1 MESTTTTSNALASET
16 FQVVLTGGA
25 GDDTLV
31 GGTGDDS
38 LRGGAGND
46 LLLGE
51 DGNDTLS
58 GDAGNDVLKGGT
70 GLDTYLFARGDGQD
84 LIDAHLDS
92 ALDTLLFG
100 PGISLADVDVG
111 MDNGDLLLSLRGSTD
126 SVRITGYFNTPVE
139 SRLSIHFAD
148 GAVWDGIAIARKTY
162 FGNDFV
168 GPQPSSNPWLG
179 QTMDGGL
186 GDDMVMGSPGDD
198 ILYGDAGN
206 DTLEGGPGA
215 DTFLFGRG
223 DGQDVVD
230 QQGSA
235 PLDLDTL
242 QFASDVTADQLWFSR
257 TGNDL
262 QISIIGTTDTATVA
276 GWYLSD
282 ALHIDRIQTADGQVL
297 LESRAQQLVEA
308 MASFAPHPMGQT
320 TLSEPYQ
327 PLAPVIAA
335 TWAA

>member
-1 MESTTTTSNALASET
+1 M
-16 FQVVLTGGA
+16 
-25 GDDTLV
+25 
-31 GGTGDDS
+31 
-38 LRGGAGND
+38 
-46 LLLGE
+46 
-51 DGNDTLS
+51 
-58 GDAGNDVLKGGT
+58 
-70 GLDTYLFARGDGQD
+70 
-84 LIDAHLDS
+84 
-92 ALDTLLFG
+92 
-100 PGISLADVDVG
+100 
-111 MDNGDLLLSLRGSTD
+111 
-126 SVRITGYFNTPVE
+126 
-139 SRLSIHFAD
+139 
-148 GAVWDGIAIARKTY
+148 
-162 FGNDFV
+162 
-168 GPQPSSNPWLG
+168 LG

-186 GDDMVMGSPGDD
+186 GDDMVMGGPGDD

-242 QFASDVTADQLWFSR
+242 QFAGDVTADQLWFSR

-282 ALHIDRIQTADGQVL
+282 ALRVDRIQTADGQVL
-297 LESRAQQLVEA
+297 LESRVQQLVEA
-308 MASFAPHPMGQT
+308 MASFAPPPMGQT
-320 TLSEPYQ
+320 TLGETYQ